1 MGDMPR
7 HALRALFVCLA
18 SVYLLTAGGH
28 VYSGDG
34 HSIYQTTRAL
44 VERGELSIDGEDYVY
59 GATGPDGEFFS
70 KFGIGQ
76 SLVAAP
82 LYMVARQAVSVLGAQ
97 GMGAFAGKSPS
108 DLCLPITYTL
118 NQFVTAGVVV
128 AFCAVLIGLG
138 FALSSALIT
147 GLVLGL
153 TTTLWPYSGYFLSEP
168 LLALCLVLGLL
179 FLLKHSR
186 TGTPSTAL
194 AAGAFAGFA
203 CLVKLSAVVALPAY
217 LVYVMLKLQPG
228 RRLRAV
234 ALFVAPVGMALLS
247 LLALNQLRFGG
258 PFETGYVKDGGLF
271 SGDPLRGMAGQ
282 LISPGKSVFLFSPPL
297 LAALFWTRAAFRR
310 FLPEAV
316 FCAAVCLAFVVLHG
330 SYHSWMGGYAW
341 GPRYLVAVVPFAF
354 FPVACGLDR
363 LLRSGAGRAL
373 WAGLILLAAA
383 GFCVQLL
390 GVLGNYHDYDA
401 IYLAEVMPDFAGDSW
416 ELMSWSLQRSHLAAS
431 LYLVQHGHLDL
442 WLVTFSG
449 EGVPM
454 KLLLPALLL
463 LCGTL
468 LVSLRALWR
477 ALAAPRPGRMEACP

>member
-1 MGDMPR
+1 MPR
-7 HALRALFVCLA
+7 RALWALFFCLA

-34 HSIYQTTRAL
+34 HSLYQTTRAL
-44 VERGELSIDGEDYVY
+44 VERGELSLEEQVYVY
-59 GATGPDGEFFS
+59 GATGPDGEFYS
-70 KFGIGQ
+70 KFGVGQ

-82 LYMVARQAVSVLGAQ
+82 LYLVAQQIVTLLGAQ
-97 GMGAFAGKSPS
+97 DMGAFAGKSAS

-128 AFCAVLIGLG
+128 AFCVVLLQLG
-138 FALSSALIT
+138 FALSSALIA
-147 GLVLGL
+147 GLALGL

-179 FLLKHSR
+179 FLLKHSH
-186 TGTPSTAL
+186 TGSAGQVL

-217 LVYVMLKLQPG
+217 LAYLILKVPAG
-228 RRLRAV
+228 RRLRAMV
-234 ALFVAPVGMALLS
+234 MFAAPVGMALIT
-247 LLALNQLRFGG
+247 LLALNQLRFGA

-271 SGDPLRGMAGQ
+271 GGDPLEGMAGQ

-310 FLPEAV
+310 FLPEAL
-316 FCAAVCLAFVVLHG
+316 FCAWVCLAFVVLHG

-363 LLRSGAGRAL
+363 LLRAGAGKAL
-373 WAGLILLAAA
+373 WSGLALLAVA

-390 GVLGNYHDYDA
+390 GVLGNYHDYDSV
-401 IYLAEVMPDFAGDSW
+401 YLAEVMPGFAGNSW

-431 LYLVQHGHLDL
+431 FYLVQHGHFDL
-442 WLVTFSG
+442 WLVNFYG
-449 EGVPM
+449 EGVPL
-454 KLLLPALLL
+454 KVLLPAALL
-463 LCGTL
+463 LCGMLLMSVRVLSRTL
-468 LVSLRALWR
+468 V
-477 ALAAPRPGRMEACP
+477 APRPETKEASP